1 MKNFLSKYTGY
12 NVSHSN
18 SYVAT
23 AFAVVVTSLL
33 VGGYEVTQSAND
45 AEAAAANVAVA
56 HSQAVTQSGT
66 VARMETIVV
75 TAKRG

>member
-1 MKNFLSKYTGY
+1 MKNFLSKYNGY

-33 VGGYEVTQSAND
+33 VGGYEVSQSATD
-45 AEAAAANVAVA
+45 TEGVTIAVQSASAVQAEAI
-56 HSQAVTQSGT
+56 
-66 VARMETIVV
+66 ARMETIVV

>member
-1 MKNFLSKYTGY
+1 MKNFLSKYAGY

-18 SYVAT
+18 SVVAT

-33 VGGYEVTQSAND
+33 VGGYEVSQSATEATHAAVVAAPHHD
-45 AEAAAANVAVA
+45 AIV
-56 HSQAVTQSGT
+56 
-66 VARMETIVV
+66 RMETIVV

>member
-1 MKNFLSKYTGY
+1 MSKYAGY

-23 AFAVVVTSLL
+23 AFAVVVTSVL
-33 VGGYEVTQSAND
+33 VGGYEVTQNVSD
-45 AEAAAANVAVA
+45 TEVAVTTLRPE
-56 HSQAVTQSGT
+56 AVKQVGA
-66 VARMETIVV
+66 VARMETIIV

>member
-1 MKNFLSKYTGY
+1 MKNFLSKYTSY

-45 AEAAAANVAVA
+45 AEAAVVAQ
-56 HSQAVTQSGT
+56 SQAVTQSGA

-75 TAKRG
+75 TARRG

>member
-1 MKNFLSKYTGY
+1 MKDFLSNYTRY

-18 SYVAT
+18 SYAAT

-33 VGGYEVTQSAND
+33 VGGYEVSQSATD
-45 AEAAAANVAVA
+45 TEGVAITVQSAPAVQAEAI
-56 HSQAVTQSGT
+56 
-66 VARMETIVV
+66 ARMETIVV